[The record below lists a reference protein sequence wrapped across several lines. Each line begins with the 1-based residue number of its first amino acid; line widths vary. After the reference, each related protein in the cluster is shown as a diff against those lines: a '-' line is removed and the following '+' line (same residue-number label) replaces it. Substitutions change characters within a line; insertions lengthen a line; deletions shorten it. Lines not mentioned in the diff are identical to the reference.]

1 MISDTKNDVRLEHD
15 RVVGIHRLH
24 GPACLRPLAIG
35 AERQLV
41 LVVDLDEGRAAPVL
55 HVGDVGDGHARQ
67 TQCVAQRVRSLHD
80 RVEIADHSHLG
91 RKHDAGREVAT
102 AQTNGER
109 LLGRLHPSRPYHE
122 AGTNRHGTSRSVLG
136 MTYNDGNYEIVNH
149 GDVGRVDR
157 QPTLNILAHLEEESE
172 GRRRI
177 SREVVVLDL
186 AITRKKNSHT
196 AVKQQRVVLLFC

>member
-1 MISDTKNDVRLEHD
+1 
-15 RVVGIHRLH
+15 
-24 GPACLRPLAIG
+24 
-35 AERQLV
+35 
-41 LVVDLDEGRAAPVL
+41 
-55 HVGDVGDGHARQ
+55 
-67 TQCVAQRVRSLHD
+67 
-80 RVEIADHSHLG
+80 
-91 RKHDAGREVAT
+91 
-102 AQTNGER
+102 
-109 LLGRLHPSRPYHE
+109 
-122 AGTNRHGTSRSVLG
+122 

-157 QPTLNILAHLEEESE
+157 QPTLNIFADLEEESE